1 MKKIIIILTALLV
14 GISSFAQ
21 SGKDLYNK
29 YSDLEGVSAV
39 YVSPA
44 MFRMI
49 GKIPDIEME
58 AGSGENVN
66 LTPII
71 KSMTGFYLLEADN
84 ADVASRLHS
93 EVKRLLDGRQY
104 ELLFEAKENGEIT
117 RLYTTGNDN
126 TVTSLVLISKEN
138 TELTFMC
145 LEGQMDREELENI
158 LAEAAAK

>member
-1 MKKIIIILTALLV
+1 
-14 GISSFAQ
+14 
-21 SGKDLYNK
+21 
-29 YSDLEGVSAV
+29 
-39 YVSPA
+39 
-44 MFRMI
+44 
-49 GKIPDIEME
+49 
-58 AGSGENVN
+58 
-66 LTPII
+66 
-71 KSMTGFYLLEADN
+71 MTGFYLLEADN

>member
-1 MKKIIIILTALLV
+1 MKKLIIILTALLV

-29 YSDLEGVSAV
+29 YSDLDGVSAV

-58 AGSGENVN
+58 ANGGENVN

-84 ADVASRLHS
+84 ADVAARLHA
-93 EVKRLLDGRQY
+93 EVKRLLDGKQY
-104 ELLFEAKENGEIT
+104 ELLFEAKENGEAT

-126 TVTSLVLISKEN
+126 TVTSLVLVSKEN
-138 TELTFMC
+138 SELTFIC
-145 LEGQMDREELENI
+145 LEGRMDREELENI

>member
-1 MKKIIIILTALLV
+1 MKKIITILTALALAV
-14 GISSFAQ
+14 TALAQ
-21 SGKDLYNK
+21 NGKDLYNK

-49 GKIPDIEME
+49 GKIPDIDME
-58 AGSGENVN
+58 DANVN

-71 KSMTGFYLLEADN
+71 RNLTGFYLLDAEDPG
-84 ADVASRLHS
+84 VAAKLHA
-93 EVKRLLDGRQY
+93 EVKRLLDGKQY
-104 ELLFEAKENGEIT
+104 ELLFEAKENGEVT
-117 RLYTTGNDN
+117 RLFTAGSGNV
-126 TVTSLVLISKEN
+126 VTSIVLITSEAS
-138 TELTFMC
+138 EFTFMT